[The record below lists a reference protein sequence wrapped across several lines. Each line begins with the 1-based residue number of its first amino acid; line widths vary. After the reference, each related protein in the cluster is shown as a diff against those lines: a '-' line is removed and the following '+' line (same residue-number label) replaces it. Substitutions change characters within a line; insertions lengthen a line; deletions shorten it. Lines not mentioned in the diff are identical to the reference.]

1 MLPTAV
7 SRSKPGG
14 GLRYLALIT
23 AMLLGGCQML
33 EPMDSLFYSVK
44 SEPATGSLQPEVVD
58 LDQLVLWVQTAHA
71 STQLSP
77 AQALERISELETR
90 KMSHYERF
98 RYAALNQQLNDRTG
112 WIRARDTLRDLA
124 QERTLPDNL
133 QQLAIL
139 LQQHNQ
145 AMINAEARR
154 HQMAHELDAAQV
166 AQQALEQKIQALTNL
181 EQQLS
186 NRKELESELEPTPE
200 PDPEARE
207 VVTGD

>member
-1 MLPTAV
+1 MKYV
-7 SRSKPGG
+7 
-14 GLRYLALIT
+14 ALIT
-23 AMLLGGCQML
+23 ALLLGGCQML
-33 EPMDSLFYSVK
+33 EPVDSLLYSVK
-44 SEPATGSLQPEVVD
+44 SEPAIASRQPEVID

-90 KMSHYERF
+90 KMSRYERF

-124 QERTLPDNL
+124 QERTLPVNL
-133 QQLAIL
+133 QQLATL
-139 LQQHNQ
+139 MQQHNQ

-154 HQMAHELDAAQV
+154 HQMAHELDEAQV

-181 EQQLS
+181 EQQIS
-186 NRKELESELEPTPE
+186 NRKELVSDIELTPE
-200 PDPEARE
+200 SGPEARD

>member
-7 SRSKPGG
+7 SGSKPGG
-14 GLRYLALIT
+14 RLRHLALIT
-23 AMLLGGCQML
+23 VMLLGGCQML

-44 SEPATGSLQPEVVD
+44 SEPATATRQPEVVD
-58 LDQLVLWVQTAHA
+58 VDQLVLWVQTAHA

-90 KMSHYERF
+90 KMSPYERF

-124 QERTLPDNL
+124 HERTLPDNL
-133 QQLAIL
+133 QQLATL

-154 HQMAHELDAAQV
+154 HQMAQELDAAQV
-166 AQQALEQKIQALTNL
+166 AQQALETKIQALTNL
-181 EQQLS
+181 EQQIS
-186 NRKELESELEPTPE
+186 NRKELVSELEPIPE